1 MLDFGEDP
9 IWTEYFD
16 KEEGRLLTGIE
27 KVDNDKELWDINETI
42 QELFTSYYQFDYND
56 QACFF
61 DEEQEKKDKYKMLA
75 LLEKLKKRLYEI
87 NDGSFEID
95 DKETERI
102 KPSILNGLGYI
113 VRLEKK
119 NGNRAC
125 FLINGLKSRIVVVE
139 KSGYFTFQTNI
150 I

>member
-1 MLDFGEDP
+1 MKKLIIMLDFGEGP

-16 KEEGRLLTGIE
+16 EEKGRLLTGIE

-42 QELFTSYYQFDYND
+42 QKLFTSYCHFDYNN

-61 DEEQEKKDKYKMLA
+61 DEEQEKKYKYKMLV

-95 DKETERI
+95 NRETER
-102 KPSILNGLGYI
+102 
-113 VRLEKK
+113 VK
-119 NGNRAC
+119 N
-125 FLINGLKSRIVVVE
+125 L
-139 KSGYFTFQTNI
+139 
-150 I
+150 